1 MEKLKLLIVDDVEDN
16 RLVLRAICRKMDEFE
31 IFEAVDGQD
40 AIEKCENLR
49 PHIVLMDVMM
59 PRMDGF
65 QAAKIIKDRYPD
77 TVIMAVTAVIDPK
90 MEENMAEIG
99 VVAYIRKPIDKE
111 LIRLKIQSHAG
122 AILVGK
128 REHTVLKTTAAIN
141 PFSNEVRNF
150 KTVFDIASIEAIM
163 DFGIWLLVRF
173 ECAHV
178 NACTNL
184 DAIIELLYECLNYEI
199 KNGVTVTLTI
209 EESFDEIYLHVVLP
223 QPIQLD
229 AKIQHL
235 IRGLGKDCIINDT
248 MIAFRIRISGNEE
261 SVPSV
266 SVAYAITKNK
276 EEDEAVEKA
285 VEMRSI
291 GAAEQQILRESFAT
305 KITAK
310 EYVESIDA
318 DAFGEVNDLR
328 EAAQEWT
335 SWLETLKED
344 GSEEN
349 FRRFTHEVL
358 EVYYNAISAL
368 YEFSGLAYAII
379 SLSSLIKANAGA
391 LVCDTDKRDN
401 VLQFLGYFKN
411 DLSSWIEHVFELQ
424 DTQDIH
430 YLDGSFFSSCM
441 QIESIITETEVDL
454 GEEGEIEF
462 F

>member
-1 MEKLKLLIVDDVEDN
+1 LL
-16 RLVLRAICRKMDEFE
+16 
-31 IFEAVDGQD
+31 
-40 AIEKCENLR
+40 
-49 PHIVLMDVMM
+49 
-59 PRMDGF
+59 GF
-65 QAAKIIKDRYPD
+65 
-77 TVIMAVTAVIDPK
+77 
-90 MEENMAEIG
+90 
-99 VVAYIRKPIDKE
+99 
-111 LIRLKIQSHAG
+111 
-122 AILVGK
+122 
-128 REHTVLKTTAAIN
+128 
-141 PFSNEVRNF
+141 
-150 KTVFDIASIEAIM
+150 
-163 DFGIWLLVRF
+163 
-173 ECAHV
+173 
-178 NACTNL
+178 
-184 DAIIELLYECLNYEI
+184 EI
-199 KNGVTVTLTI
+199 KNGAVVTLTI
-209 EESFDEIYLHVVLP
+209 EESFDEVFIHAALP
-223 QPIQLD
+223 KPAQLD
-229 AKIQHL
+229 AKTQHL
-235 IRGLGKDCIINDT
+235 MRGLGKNCILNDV
-248 MIAFRIRISGNEE
+248 MVAFRIRISGNDE
-261 SVPSV
+261 P
-266 SVAYAITKNK
+266 VAVVLEACDINK
-276 EEDEAVEKA
+276 SGEEDESVDKVVE
-285 VEMRSI
+285 VRSI
-291 GAAEQQILRESFAT
+291 GAAEQQILRESFVT

-310 EYVESIDA
+310 EYVESIDS

-379 SLSSLIKANAGA
+379 SLSSLIKANTGV
-391 LVCDTDKRDN
+391 LVCDTAKRDN